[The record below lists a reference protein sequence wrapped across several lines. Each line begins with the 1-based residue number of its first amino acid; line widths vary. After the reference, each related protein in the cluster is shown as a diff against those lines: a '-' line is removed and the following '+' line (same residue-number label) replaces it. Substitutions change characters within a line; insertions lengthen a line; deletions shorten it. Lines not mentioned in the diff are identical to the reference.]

1 MIAALGAV
9 AGAAGSYFG
18 AAKAADAQKEA
29 AAAQKYAADRQFQAT
44 QDALG
49 LQREV
54 YNRNVGYETPW
65 MNAGTKA
72 LKSYGT
78 AVGLNGAGAQKDWF
92 TNFQNDPYYQGTLNA
107 GTNAVSNSAAA
118 RGTLYSGNTL
128 RDINDYGANLQKA
141 AYDTRLSNLGT
152 VMGYGAGATNALAG
166 VGSNYANTSGLIGT
180 NAANNGTNMLSTA
193 ANTQAGAGILQGNGV
208 IGASNALIGG
218 LNNYVNMQRY
228 NDMNGY
234 SSGYG
239 AYAPGYSSDSW
250 KAWTEQ

>member
-1 MIAALGAV
+1 MPMIAALGAV

-18 AAKAADAQKEA
+18 ASKAADAQK
-29 AAAQKYAADRQFQAT
+29 YAADQQKKAT
-44 QDALG
+44 EESLAL
-49 LQREV
+49 QKDI

-65 MNAGTKA
+65 MNAGTNA

-78 AVGLNGAGAQKDWF
+78 ALGLNGAGAQKDWF
-92 TNFQNDPYYQGTLNA
+92 TNFQKDPYYEGMLNA

-166 VGSNYANTSGLIGT
+166 VGSNYANNASATMTNPNSNGT
-180 NAANNGTNMLSTA
+180 NASANAGYY
-193 ANTQAGAGILQGNGV
+193 QGAGI

-218 LNNYVNMQRY
+218 LNQYNNMNAY
-228 NDMNGY
+228 NGGNGV
-234 SSGYG
+234 
-239 AYAPGYSSDSW
+239 YAPGYSSNSW
-250 KAWTEQ
+250 KAWTQ